1 MEEQII
7 ESVQETAKFFDPAT
21 LPLYA
26 IGFLTFVCSL
36 LDDFANPKKQH
47 KSIAYYLQE
56 FLYTVISIALGISL
70 CYAFETSQSVSW
82 VVSIIMGLCGSTII
96 RKIRSAKDDI
106 ANKVVEK
113 INDKIENCK
122 KEEKN

>member
-1 MEEQII
+1 MEEITILANNTPAQ
-7 ESVQETAKFFDPAT
+7 FFDPQT

-26 IGFLTFVCSL
+26 IGFLTFICSL
-36 LDDFANPKKQH
+36 LDDFANPKKKH
-47 KSIAYYLQE
+47 KSVAYYLQE
-56 FLYTVISIALGISL
+56 MLYTVLSIALGISL

-106 ANKVVEK
+106 ADKVVEK
-113 INDKIENCK
+113 INDKIENAK
-122 KEEKN
+122 KDSD